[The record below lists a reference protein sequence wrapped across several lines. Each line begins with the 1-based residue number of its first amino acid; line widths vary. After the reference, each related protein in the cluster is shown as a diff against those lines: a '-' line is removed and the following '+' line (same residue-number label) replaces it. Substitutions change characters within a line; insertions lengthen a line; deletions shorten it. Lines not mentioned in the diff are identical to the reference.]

1 VDNLEGRL
9 RWGPEQRLEFIE
21 FRLFWDGWINR
32 SDIIERFG
40 VSVPQASNDLTQY
53 REMAP
58 DNLQYDS
65 SAKRYLATTTFEPVL
80 LKPNPDR
87 YLAQLK
93 AIVDD
98 VMQVEDTWMAMPPTA
113 DAMPIP
119 TRKIDAKILRAFAQA
134 ISSNKGVTV
143 FYHSMSA
150 ERPKAIWRKIS
161 PHAFV
166 FDGLRWH
173 VRAFCHLSQEFK
185 DFLLSRCTEIG
196 IIDDQGSDVAKDWK
210 WNTVF
215 EVILKP
221 NPALTESQ
229 QQAVAWDYNM
239 TSGQVAVPVRL
250 ALLYYFNK
258 RLRFD
263 VAEQLDR
270 VQERHVVIHNYDE
283 FQRALQSVAT

>member
-1 VDNLEGRL
+1 MDNSGGQL

-32 SDIIERFG
+32 SDLIERFG

-58 DNLQYDS
+58 GNLQYDS
-65 SAKRYLATTTFEPVL
+65 SAKRYLASANFKPIL

-93 AIVDD
+93 SMAEH
-98 VMQVEDTWMAMPPTA
+98 VMQVEDTWMVAPPAA

-119 TRKIDAKILRAFAQA
+119 ARKVDPTVLRSFVHA
-134 ISSNKGVTV
+134 IRSNKAVNV
-143 FYHSMSA
+143 LYHSMNA
-150 ERPKAIWRKIS
+150 ERPEAIWRKIA

-173 VRAFCHLSQEFK
+173 VRAFCHRSLEFK
-185 DFLLSRCTEIG
+185 DFLLSRCGEVG
-196 IIDDQGSDVAKDWK
+196 NLDDDGTDAAKDWK

-215 EVILKP
+215 DVILTP
-221 NPALTESQ
+221 NPALSESQ
-229 QQAVAWDYNM
+229 KRAVEWDYNM
-239 TSGQVAVPVRL
+239 VDGRVVVPVRL
-250 ALLYYFNK
+250 ALLYYFDK
-258 RLRFD
+258 RLRLD
-263 VAEQLDR
+263 IPADRPKERPIVVANET
-270 VQERHVVIHNYDE
+270 E
-283 FQRALQSVAT
+283 FRRALQSVAT

>member
-1 VDNLEGRL
+1 MDNMEARL

-65 SAKRYLATTTFEPVL
+65 SAKRYLASSTFKPVL

-98 VMQVEDTWMAMPPTA
+98 VMQVEDTWMAAPPTA

-119 TRKIDAKILRAFAQA
+119 TRKIDATILRSFAQA
-134 ISSNKGVTV
+134 INANKGVNV
-143 FYHSMSA
+143 LYHSMSA
-150 ERPKAIWRKIS
+150 ERPNAIWRKIS

-173 VRAFCHLSQEFK
+173 VRAFCHLSQDFK
-185 DFLLSRCTEIG
+185 DFLLSRCAEIG
-196 IIDDQGSDVAKDWK
+196 NIDDQGSDVAKDWK

-270 VQERHVVIHNYDE
+270 PQERHVVIHNNDE
-283 FQRALQSVAT
+283 FQLALQSVAT